1 MLRLEAI
8 VLRTLLACIAIS
20 VTPLAVGATELEGTV
35 KSVDVR
41 ARTLSITRNTSTGEK
56 TLLLDVSAAAGDL
69 SVLRAG
75 DRVKLDYDPEQ
86 EVVTNL
92 GGGIGVPRQPE
103 KEVAI
108 NMIAPNSL
116 MGWHLEPPAQQP
128 NWVVANG
135 VLICT
140 GKGPHLMSD
149 AIFDDFEM
157 KLEFSLP
164 PKCNSGIY
172 LRNRYE
178 IQLLDSMWRTPNTN
192 QPAMPHQIT
201 GAIYDYVTPTRD
213 AYLGPNQWNS
223 LNARLV
229 GDEITVRLNN
239 KMIIDRQRVN
249 RRRGA
254 DQNEAVAALG
264 PFLLQYHTETV
275 GMKIRNFFVTPIP
288 TKD

>member
-1 MLRLEAI
+1 LEAT
-8 VLRTLLACIAIS
+8 VFRTLLACILG
-20 VTPLAVGATELEGTV
+20 LAALTQAKAVEIQGVVNTVDAGAR
-35 KSVDVR
+35 K
-41 ARTLSITRNTSTGEK
+41 LSITRKTATGDK
-56 TLLLDVSAAAGDL
+56 TLSLDVSPQAGDL
-69 SVLRAG
+69 SSLRTG
-75 DRVKLDYDPEQ
+75 DMVTLDYDPEQ

-128 NWVVANG
+128 NWVVASG

-201 GAIYDYVTPTRD
+201 GAIWDYVTPTRD

-254 DQNEAVAALG
+254 NQNEAVAALG